1 MEDGGVLIR
10 TEIAVSHHCSYIL
23 PEGLYVKEF
32 SQDFV
37 CIHCV
42 CSGKKY
48 KLIQL
53 YNIQRNNET
62 ANVNKENTILYI
74 EQYPMAVHSSDY
86 ITHIILPRSVRVELP
101 AA

>member
-10 TEIAVSHHCSYIL
+10 TGIAVSHHHSYIL
-23 PEGLYVKEF
+23 PEGHYVKEF

-37 CIHCV
+37 CMHCV
-42 CSGKKY
+42 CGGKKY
-48 KLIQL
+48 KFIQL

-62 ANVNKENTILYI
+62 ANVKKENTILYI
-74 EQYPMAVHSSDY
+74 EQYPMAVHCSDS
-86 ITHIILPRSVRVELP
+86 IAHIILPRSVRVELP